1 MINIFEVLSKTFDD
15 YKNNFFKASVL
26 CLIIYWFYERGFY
39 IYSPLDFFAYT
50 ASGDSFFTLRFIL
63 SSIITLLLGS
73 ILIFGVYDYFL
84 KISRRETYGFI
95 MLRKNYNLTITGIF
109 LMIGYLLTTLLFF
122 FMMFAFSN
130 RAVFAGENIYLN
142 EYIKIIVDFIPL
154 FVILFY
160 SLVFFIIIDN
170 PRYNVWEVIRESIL
184 LFRFPDILNMTALF
198 ILFALLKY
206 AADLTRGLAY
216 LVLIPM
222 LFLFM
227 ANYYNELYLR
237 RNS

>member
-1 MINIFEVLSKTFDD
+1 MINIFEVLSKAFDD

-26 CLIIYWFYERGFY
+26 CLIIYWFYERRFY
-39 IYSPLDFFAYT
+39 IYSPLDFLAYT

-130 RAVFAGENIYLN
+130 RAVFAGEYIYLN

>member
-1 MINIFEVLSKTFDD
+1 MINIFEVLSKAFED

-26 CLIIYWFYERGFY
+26 CLIIYWFYERRFY
-39 IYSPLDFFAYT
+39 VYSPLDFLAYT
-50 ASGDSFFTLRFIL
+50 ASEDSFFTLKFIL

-109 LMIGYLLTTLLFF
+109 LMIGYFLTTLLFF
-122 FMMFAFSN
+122 FMMFVFSN
-130 RAVFAGENIYLN
+130 GAAFTGENVYLN

-170 PRYNVWEVIRESIL
+170 PHYNVWEVIRESIL
-184 LFRFPDILNMTALF
+184 LFRFPDILNMAVLF

-216 LVLIPM
+216 LILIPM

>member
-1 MINIFEVLSKTFDD
+1 MINIFEILSKTFDD
-15 YKNNFFKASVL
+15 YKNNFFKSSVL
-26 CLIIYWFYERGFY
+26 CLIIYWFYERRFY
-39 IYSPLDFFAYT
+39 IYSPLDFFIHS
-50 ASGDSFFTLRFIL
+50 ASGDGFFTLRFIL

-95 MLRKNYNLTITGIF
+95 VLKRNYNLTITGIF
-109 LMIGYLLTTLLFF
+109 LMIGYFLTAGLLFC
-122 FMMFAFSN
+122 MMLIFSN
-130 RAVFAGENIYLN
+130 REVIMGENIYLN
-142 EYIKIIVDFIPL
+142 RYIEIIVDFIPL
-154 FVILFY
+154 FIILFY

-170 PRYNVWEVIRESIL
+170 PHYNVWGVIREGIL
-184 LFRFPDILNMTALF
+184 LFRFSDIFNIAVMY

-206 AADLTRGLAY
+206 AADLTRGIAY

-227 ANYYNELYLR
+227 ANYYNEIYLR
-237 RNS
+237 KNL

>member
-84 KISRRETYGFI
+84 KISRNETYGFI

-109 LMIGYLLTTLLFF
+109 LMIGYFLTAAVFF
-122 FMMFAFSN
+122 FMMFVFSN
-130 RAVFAGENIYLN
+130 GTALTGKNIYLN
-142 EYIKIIVDFIPL
+142 EYIKIINNHTSTQTIKIQSGAGGTDLTGPQILGPNGGFVDSF
-154 FVILFY
+154 
-160 SLVFFIIIDN
+160 SLVGHYETATN
-170 PRYNVWEVIRESIL
+170 TLLNLNLSGATSVGGHLVYVEV
-184 LFRFPDILNMTALF
+184 
-198 ILFALLKY
+198 
-206 AADLTRGLAY
+206 
-216 LVLIPM
+216 
-222 LFLFM
+222 
-227 ANYYNELYLR
+227 
-237 RNS
+237 

>member
-1 MINIFEVLSKTFDD
+1 M
-15 YKNNFFKASVL
+15 
-26 CLIIYWFYERGFY
+26 
-39 IYSPLDFFAYT
+39 DFLAYT

-109 LMIGYLLTTLLFF
+109 LMIGYFLTSLLFF
-122 FMMFAFSN
+122 LMMFAFSN
-130 RAVFAGENIYLN
+130 GAAYVGENIYLN

-170 PRYNVWEVIRESIL
+170 PHYNVWEVIWESIL
-184 LFRFPDILNMTALF
+184 LFRFSDMLNMTVLF

-216 LVLIPM
+216 LILIPM

>member
-84 KISRRETYGFI
+84 KISRNETYGFI

-109 LMIGYLLTTLLFF
+109 LMIGYFLTAAVFF
-122 FMMFAFSN
+122 FMMFVFSN
-130 RAVFAGENIYLN
+130 GTALTGKNIYLN

-170 PRYNVWEVIRESIL
+170 PHYNVWEIIRESIL

>member
-1 MINIFEVLSKTFDD
+1 MINIFEVLSKSFDD
-15 YKNNFFKASVL
+15 YKKNFFKASVL
-26 CLIIYWFYERGFY
+26 CLIIYWFYERRFY
-39 IYSPLDFFAYT
+39 VYSPLDFLAYT
-50 ASGDSFFTLRFIL
+50 ASGDSFFTLKFIL

-109 LMIGYLLTTLLFF
+109 LMIGYFLTSLLFF

-130 RAVFAGENIYLN
+130 GAEFTGENIYLN

-170 PRYNVWEVIRESIL
+170 PHYNVWEVIWESIL
-184 LFRFPDILNMTALF
+184 LFRFSDMLNMIVLF

-216 LVLIPM
+216 LILIPM

>member
-1 MINIFEVLSKTFDD
+1 MM
-15 YKNNFFKASVL
+15 
-26 CLIIYWFYERGFY
+26 
-39 IYSPLDFFAYT
+39 
-50 ASGDSFFTLRFIL
+50 
-63 SSIITLLLGS
+63 
-73 ILIFGVYDYFL
+73 LIF
-84 KISRRETYGFI
+84 S
-95 MLRKNYNLTITGIF
+95 NTGIN
-109 LMIGYLLTTLLFF
+109 T
-122 FMMFAFSN
+122 
-130 RAVFAGENIYLN
+130 GENIYLN
-142 EYIKIIVDFIPL
+142 QYIEIIVDFIPL
-154 FVILFY
+154 FIILFY

-170 PRYNVWEVIRESIL
+170 PHYNVWEVIRESIL

>member
-84 KISRRETYGFI
+84 KISRTNVCKF
-95 MLRKNYNLTITGIF
+95 
-109 LMIGYLLTTLLFF
+109 YLH
-122 FMMFAFSN
+122 M
-130 RAVFAGENIYLN
+130 V
-142 EYIKIIVDFIPL
+142 
-154 FVILFY
+154 
-160 SLVFFIIIDN
+160 
-170 PRYNVWEVIRESIL
+170 
-184 LFRFPDILNMTALF
+184 
-198 ILFALLKY
+198 
-206 AADLTRGLAY
+206 
-216 LVLIPM
+216 
-222 LFLFM
+222 
-227 ANYYNELYLR
+227 
-237 RNS
+237 

>member
-1 MINIFEVLSKTFDD
+1 MINIFEVLSKSFDD
-15 YKNNFFKASVL
+15 YKKNFFKASVL
-26 CLIIYWFYERGFY
+26 CLIIYWFYERRFY
-39 IYSPLDFFAYT
+39 VYSPLDFLAYT
-50 ASGDSFFTLRFIL
+50 ASGDSFFTLKFIL

-109 LMIGYLLTTLLFF
+109 LMIGYFLTSLLFF

-130 RAVFAGENIYLN
+130 GAAYVGENIYLN

-170 PRYNVWEVIRESIL
+170 PHYNVWEVIWESIL
-184 LFRFPDILNMTALF
+184 LFRFSDMLNMTVLF

-216 LVLIPM
+216 LILIPM

>member
-1 MINIFEVLSKTFDD
+1 MILHLLSNTYLSPQKNHLFSLFLHNHYY
-15 YKNNFFKASVL
+15 YK
-26 CLIIYWFYERGFY
+26 
-39 IYSPLDFFAYT
+39 
-50 ASGDSFFTLRFIL
+50 
-63 SSIITLLLGS
+63 LG
-73 ILIFGVYDYFL
+73 
-84 KISRRETYGFI
+84 K
-95 MLRKNYNLTITGIF
+95 
-109 LMIGYLLTTLLFF
+109 
-122 FMMFAFSN
+122 
-130 RAVFAGENIYLN
+130 NIYLN
-142 EYIKIIVDFIPL
+142 EYIKIIIDFIPL

-170 PRYNVWEVIRESIL
+170 PHYNVWEIIRESIL
-184 LFRFPDILNMTALF
+184 LFRLPDILNMTALF